1 MRQNITKIFAG
12 AALMVSVVL
21 GASASGQST
30 QKGVDPQTQR
40 IKQDA
45 NRTIPTADASGRS
58 IDWGAGKTE
67 TRAFLANPYPFRSR
81 RDVLVNS
88 VVEALKERKIII
100 DEAASRPAEGL
111 IITQPFVFAK
121 GAVITRSELA
131 KYAVLQS
138 SDTAWLRGQ
147 YTLVIEVQPVDG
159 TTQNVSVNAK
169 VEGRSGNGLTSEW
182 TTLQSSGTAE
192 DDFLAKL
199 VELVTGNPPERVV
212 DNTDQ

>member
-1 MRQNITKIFAG
+1 MGLKTITIITAGMCLFA
-12 AALMVSVVL
+12 VSP
-21 GASASGQST
+21 ASAQHT

-45 NRTIPTADASGRS
+45 NKSLPTNDAAGGRS
-58 IDWGAGKTE
+58 IDWGAGKTR
-67 TRAFLANPYPFRSR
+67 TRQMLANPYPFRAR
-81 RDVLVNS
+81 RDTLVSS
-88 VVEALKERKIII
+88 VMETLKERKLIM
-100 DEAASRPAEGL
+100 DEAASRPSEGL

-121 GAVITRSELA
+121 GAVITPSELA
-131 KYAVLQS
+131 KYAIVQQ
-138 SDTAWLRGQ
+138 SDTAWIRGQ

-159 TTQNVSVNAK
+159 VNNHVSVNAK

-199 VELVTGNPPERVV
+199 VEVVTGITPERVV
-212 DNTDQ
+212 ESRDQ